1 MSYGILSTIVV
12 KAYEEGYVIGE
23 VVGSQLLTGFLLF
36 WGLAFFIHKRSH
48 YFIVPVTWMG
58 VLIHAISERKRSGAI
73 MLLSLAVLFGGTLLA
88 RLSCMSRLAFFNGR
102 VLD

>member
-1 MSYGILSTIVV
+1 MKYLISVLLGAMSYGILSTIVV

-48 YFIVPVTWMG
+48 YFIVPV
-58 VLIHAISERKRSGAI
+58 H
-73 MLLSLAVLFGGTLLA
+73 
-88 RLSCMSRLAFFNGR
+88 
-102 VLD
+102 LDGCAHTCNQ